1 MCLNNIFQA
10 KAIILYYKNTD
21 KKSLLNIF
29 YNIMLNSSWQR
40 GIYEDDEKVILP
52 KLQQLYHLTTEMEI
66 NFIKLQSIL

>member
-1 MCLNNIFQA
+1 MNNIFQA

-21 KKSLLNIF
+21 KKCLLNIF